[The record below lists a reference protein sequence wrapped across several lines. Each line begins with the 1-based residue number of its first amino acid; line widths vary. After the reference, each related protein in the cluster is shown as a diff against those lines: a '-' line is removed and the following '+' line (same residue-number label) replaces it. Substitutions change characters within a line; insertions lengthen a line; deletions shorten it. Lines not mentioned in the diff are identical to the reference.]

1 MAFFENLSKK
11 VQDVAFV
18 AAEKG
23 KEVAAVAGEKAQ
35 IAAESVRISAAIAGE
50 QRVMDRNYR
59 AIGEWYVSEAEGEL
73 PAAIADIVR
82 AVQESKAK
90 IAELE
95 AQHPSKDGAAAAVNE
110 SGLFCGEPAAKAED
124 APACA
129 AENAESCACETKSG
143 E

>member
-23 KEVAAVAGEKAQ
+23 KEVAAVASEKAQ
-35 IAAESVRISAAIAGE
+35 SAAESVKISAAIASE
-50 QRVMDRNYR
+50 QRTMDRNYR
-59 AIGEWYVSEAEGEL
+59 AIGEWYVSEAGDEL

-82 AVQESKAK
+82 AVHESKAK
-90 IAELE
+90 IADLE
-95 AQHPSKDGAAAAVNE
+95 AQRSAKDGAGAGVDVSAE
-110 SGLFCGEPAAKAED
+110 SEADIFCDDPADAKVGEP
-124 APACA
+124 C
-129 AENAESCACETKSG
+129 ESTAG